1 MSKIHAALGASSSNI
16 WMNCPEAGRNMRH
29 APRQPT
35 SFAAAEG
42 TVAHDIAEQ
51 ALIFGLQQVWPLV
64 GSVIECE
71 GQEITVTDEM
81 IEAAGEYCSFVD
93 LMTSPGD
100 TRLTEQMVSLN
111 AAVYGTGPVL
121 EPLFGTT
128 DAVIISEDGTT
139 VTVLDFKYGSM
150 PVDVSSLQL
159 LYYGA
164 AVVYT
169 LAPKAKKLNVGIVQP
184 RADHKDGKT
193 RILAYTRK
201 EVDQFINDV
210 ANTVQDITSGAGGY
224 NPGTWCHWCPLS
236 GSCPALAERNLAVVG
251 DVKTLKSP
259 AVLTPETL
267 AKVLSHAAPIR
278 RWLDAVEEEGIR
290 RLEKDEPVPGFRLV
304 PKRAMRKW
312 FDKDSRAVYARIA
325 QVLTGEKAA
334 QLLDYN
340 VLSPTKAES
349 VLSKDEYQR
358 LVDQGLI
365 AAVSSGMTIAAE
377 KGSK

>member
-1 MSKIHAALGASSSNI
+1 
-16 WMNCPEAGRNMRH
+16 MNCPEAGRNMRH

-81 IEAAGEYCSFVD
+81 IEAAGKYCSFVD

-100 TRLTEQMVSLN
+100 TRLTEQMVSLD
-111 AAVYGTGPVL
+111 AAVYGEGKPAP

-139 VTVLDFKYGSM
+139 VTSLDFKYGSL
-150 PVDVSSLQL
+150 PVDVTTLQL

-164 AVVYT
+164 AVIYT
-169 LAPKAKKLNVGIVQP
+169 LAPEAKKLNVAIVQP
-184 RADHKDGKT
+184 RADHKDGRT
-193 RILAYTRK
+193 RIMTYSRD
-201 EVDQFINDV
+201 EVDTFVDRVRDV
-210 ANTVQDITSGAGGY
+210 VMGITSGAGGH

-236 GSCPALAERNLAVVG
+236 GSCPALAERNMAVVG

-312 FDKDSRAVYARIA
+312 VDKDSRAVYARIA